1 MSKEYEIGIFVADYL
16 ESIGLDAITIAEAVC
31 DENLHKSYDVIKN
44 NPTINKYDFVE
55 QVGIEYDEEE
65 MELEDFLRRL
75 QMMFYYIEE
84 ALDEDNYDKTL
95 EIYKTQPDIT
105 KEEFMKKMNFTGKYK
120 EKYRQE

>member
-31 DENLHKSYDVIKN
+31 DENLYKSYDVIKN
-44 NPTINKYDFVE
+44 NPTISKYDFVE